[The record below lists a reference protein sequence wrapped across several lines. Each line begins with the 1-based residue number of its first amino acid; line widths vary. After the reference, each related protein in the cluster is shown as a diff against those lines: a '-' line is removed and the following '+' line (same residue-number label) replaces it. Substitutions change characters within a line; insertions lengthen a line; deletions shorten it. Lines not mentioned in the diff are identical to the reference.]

1 MDKGKEDKQENAKV
15 SDFLIGLPL
24 PKTEKNRIKS
34 NYKSSTR
41 ELLFPL
47 PQKKKKNVERLAN
60 RTLIILTTLF

>member
-1 MDKGKEDKQENAKV
+1 MDKGEEDKQENAKV

-41 ELLFPL
+41 ELFFPL
-47 PQKKKKNVERLAN
+47 PQKKKKKCGKVS
-60 RTLIILTTLF
+60 

>member
-1 MDKGKEDKQENAKV
+1 MDKGEEDKQENAKV

-41 ELLFPL
+41 ELFFPL
-47 PQKKKKNVERLAN
+47 PQKKKKKMWKG
-60 RTLIILTTLF
+60 

>member
-41 ELLFPL
+41 ELFFPL
-47 PQKKKKNVERLAN
+47 PQKKKNVERLAN

>member
-47 PQKKKKNVERLAN
+47 PQKKKNVERLAN